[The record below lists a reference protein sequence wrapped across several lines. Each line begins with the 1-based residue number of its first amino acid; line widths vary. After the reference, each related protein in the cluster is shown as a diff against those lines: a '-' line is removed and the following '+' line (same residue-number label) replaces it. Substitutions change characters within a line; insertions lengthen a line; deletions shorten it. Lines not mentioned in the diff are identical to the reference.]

1 MPEPHLH
8 VHQSTSVRA
17 TGSPTMTDESE
28 TLPNP
33 SVSIEGEDPSQ
44 PDERSLN
51 ALAAREIS
59 RQMEMSS
66 PLSPP
71 SRPFA
76 GRKSVS
82 PRPSFTNETPP
93 YPTGGGLAG
102 SPPPPP
108 PAYFTN
114 PTLTR
119 ELTPSPELPPPR
131 PVNTLAHSESTDSAD
146 DAYRT
151 PPDYLRNPST
161 VPSPSVTPASL
172 PPVPQVASTLSS
184 PPSTPTTTKKITAA
198 AFRRQGMR
206 AFSSNTNL
214 GDDSPRQ
221 DSLSVGFRPSPGRS
235 PSRERGDGENRGGS
249 PEMTV
254 TPLNLRKKSLPA
266 VPGTSTDRLG
276 GPRSLGTSGTPRSI
290 SSPFPSLK
298 PGEDQSLGPGKTFRS
313 SNSPES
319 RPRELMPGGEDDFD
333 YLSPYLDED
342 ENRQTGNPNAN
353 GLTNDHG
360 RARGTGPSPPGDNG
374 YGSGRFAT
382 RLED

>member
-1 MPEPHLH
+1 MPEPRLH
-8 VHQSTSVRA
+8 VHQSTPVRA

-33 SVSIEGEDPSQ
+33 NVSIEGEDSGQ
-44 PDERSLN
+44 LDERSLN
-51 ALAAREIS
+51 ALAAREIG
-59 RQMEMSS
+59 RQMEASS

-82 PRPSFTNETPP
+82 PRPSFTNEAPP
-93 YPTGGGLAG
+93 HPTGGGLAG

-108 PAYFTN
+108 PPPAYFTN
-114 PTLTR
+114 PTLAR
-119 ELTPSPELPPPR
+119 ELAPSPELPPPPPR
-131 PVNTLAHSESTDSAD
+131 PVNTFAHSESTDSAD

-161 VPSPSVTPASL
+161 APSPSVTPASL
-172 PPVPQVASTLSS
+172 PQVPQVTPTLSS

-206 AFSSNTNL
+206 ALSSNTNL
-214 GDDSPRQ
+214 GDDSTRQ

-249 PEMTV
+249 PEMIV
-254 TPLNLRKKSLPA
+254 TPLNLRKKTLPA
-266 VPGTSTDRLG
+266 VPGISTDRLG
-276 GPRSLGTSGTPRSI
+276 GPRSLGASGTPRSI
-290 SSPFPSLK
+290 SSPFPGLK
-298 PGEDQSLGPGKTFRS
+298 PDEDQPHGPGKTFRS

-319 RPRELMPGGEDDFD
+319 RPRESMPGGDDDFD
-333 YLSPYLDED
+333 YLTPYLDEE

-353 GLTNDHG
+353 GMTNDHG
-360 RARGTGPSPPGDNG
+360 RARGPGNNG
-374 YGSGRFAT
+374 YGSGRFTT